1 MTLQQSQMKNGGT
14 NPMSEKWKKIELE
27 GHLYE
32 VSNFGRV
39 RSRTENAVEDL
50 RDIKYDLMHVDMDEI
65 DEAFIGGIAETLGEI
80 IDDLADGR

>member
-1 MTLQQSQMKNGGT
+1 MN
-14 NPMSEKWKKIELE
+14 EEWKTIELE

-50 RDIKYDLMHVDMDEI
+50 RDIKYDLTHADMDDI
-65 DEAFIGGIAETLGEI
+65 DEAFIEGIAETLGEI

>member
-1 MTLQQSQMKNGGT
+1 MN
-14 NPMSEKWKKIELE
+14 EKWKTIELE

-32 VSNFGRV
+32 ASNFGRV

-50 RDIKYDLMHVDMDEI
+50 RDIKYDLMHVDMHDI
-65 DEAFIGGIAETLGEI
+65 DEAFIESIAETLGEI